1 MFCSWIFLPCQ
12 IGVTT
17 SRCVHSYNTVHDWSV
32 MFLRVVMLS
41 SELTLCDWQTVVTC
55 FGGSW
60 RLTPNN
66 ASRSSRP
73 CNIRGSAAVSLSM
86 SVCLSVCLSLSLSLC
101 YSLYTM
107 SQKKVAHH
115 TLRNIFA
122 QGLPIAKIS
131 TATESEIIS
140 EHKCVINVLIFNVL
154 KCCHLAN

>member
-86 SVCLSVCLSLSLSLC
+86 SVCLSVCLSLSLSL
-101 YSLYTM
+101 LF
-107 SQKKVAHH
+107 AIHH
-115 TLRNIFA
+115 VSEKSSTSYFA
-122 QGLPIAKIS
+122 EYFCTGFTDCK
-131 TATESEIIS
+131 
-140 EHKCVINVLIFNVL
+140 NFNGYRVRDNQRTQV
-154 KCCHLAN
+154 CNQCFNF